1 VDGCNPRYS
10 FHWIGESDTLYV
22 FEAPV
27 DMLSYITLYPREWQQ
42 RSYVALCGVGGQAML
57 WMLEQYPQLRKVAL
71 CLDNDEAGHKA
82 SERLE
87 NELSEKGYTSERILS
102 QGKDWND
109 DLVAAAQHKQSG
121 FEMKM
126 A

>member
-1 VDGCNPRYS
+1 
-10 FHWIGESDTLYV
+10 
-22 FEAPV
+22 
-27 DMLSYITLYPREWQQ
+27 
-42 RSYVALCGVGGQAML
+42 ML

>member
-1 VDGCNPRYS
+1 V
-10 FHWIGESDTLYV
+10 LYV

-27 DMLSYITLYPREWQQ
+27 DMLSYITLYPGEWQQ
-42 RSYVALCGVGGQAML
+42 HSYVALCGVGSQAML
-57 WMLEQYPQLRKVAL
+57 WMLEQYPQLRKVTL

-82 SERLE
+82 SERLK
-87 NELSEKGYTSERILS
+87 NQLAEKGYPS
-102 QGKDWND
+102 QRLISKEKDWND
-109 DLVAAAQHKQSG
+109 DLVAVGQHKQSG

>member
-1 VDGCNPRYS
+1 
-10 FHWIGESDTLYV
+10 
-22 FEAPV
+22 
-27 DMLSYITLYPREWQQ
+27 
-42 RSYVALCGVGGQAML
+42 ML
-57 WMLEQYPQLRKVAL
+57 WMLQQYPRLRKGAL

-87 NELSEKGYTSERILS
+87 TQLFEKGYASERIPS

-109 DLVAAAQHKQSG
+109 DLVAAAQHKQGG